1 MDSSMYKQK
10 KKRTVNPD
18 IPRPNLFSH
27 EKTLR
32 EQGSNMSEIQQRVD
46 ALTRKAESQAIKIQN
61 LENTVS
67 NLLRILGK

>member
-32 EQGSNMSEIQQRVD
+32 EQASNMSEILQRVD
-46 ALTRKAESQAIKIQN
+46 ALTRKAESQTIKIQN

-67 NLLRILGK
+67 SLLRLLGK

>member
-1 MDSSMYKQK
+1 MYKQK

-32 EQGSNMSEIQQRVD
+32 EQGSTMSAMQQHVD

-67 NLLRILGK
+67 SLLRILGK

>member
-32 EQGSNMSEIQQRVD
+32 EQGSTMSAMQRHVD

-67 NLLRILGK
+67 SLLRILGK